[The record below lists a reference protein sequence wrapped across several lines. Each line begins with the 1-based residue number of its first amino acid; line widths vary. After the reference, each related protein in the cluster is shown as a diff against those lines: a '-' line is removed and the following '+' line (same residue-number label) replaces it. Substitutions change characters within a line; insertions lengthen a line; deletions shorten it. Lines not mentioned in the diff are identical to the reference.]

1 MCHSC
6 FILFFLALNL
16 QYTNIAIAVMDVS
29 LGTPYYIYTAL
40 RFISTRDALASRCYG
55 YGHISD
61 LHRGVD
67 FVCHSY
73 FILFFLALNLQYTDL
88 AIAVMDVSLGTP
100 YICDYL
106 DLLWKVGLI

>member
-1 MCHSC
+1 M
-6 FILFFLALNL
+6 LWPQGA
-16 QYTNIAIAVMDVS
+16 IAIYAH
-29 LGTPYYIYTAL
+29 L
-40 RFISTRDALASRCYG
+40 
-55 YGHISD
+55 SD

-100 YICDYL
+100 YICDY
-106 DLLWKVGLI
+106 